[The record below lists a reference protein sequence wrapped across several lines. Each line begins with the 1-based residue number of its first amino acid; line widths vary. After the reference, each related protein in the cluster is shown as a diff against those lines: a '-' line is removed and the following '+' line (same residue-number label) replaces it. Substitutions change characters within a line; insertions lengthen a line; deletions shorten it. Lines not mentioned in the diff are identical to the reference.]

1 MGDRGGSTGEYTDVA
16 SAKRAARGVL
26 ISRDS
31 SELRSSVVI
40 VGTFLSL
47 AAISRLV
54 KLHLKMEALMK
65 WIQERQRA
73 KDQMER
79 QRL

>member
-26 ISRDS
+26 ISRES
-31 SELRSSVVI
+31 AELRSSVVI
-40 VGTFLSL
+40 VVTFLSL

-65 WIQERQRA
+65 WRQERQR
-73 KDQMER
+73 KGGEVK
-79 QRL
+79 